1 MCRLVLNLFASRL
14 SALLSSGALV
24 AWFQGRRDFGR
35 RSFGSRSILCDPSA
49 PYARDNV
56 NVYLRRQNVHDP
68 LPLVMAASTAAAMA
82 PQGSLWGYFGECGA
96 SPWRAKMS
104 AAIDRQGRCLG
115 HVASAA
121 AMPELAQ
128 LLELHRARTG
138 VLPATWTDMIRAGFL
153 RGVPAD
159 PAGTPLRLDA
169 STGRVSL
176 DPKSSLNPLPTSE
189 HPL

>member
-1 MCRLVLNLFASRL
+1 LNQLDAMDGIDFMERLV
-14 SALLSSGALV
+14 
-24 AWFQGRRDFGR
+24 QQ
-35 RSFGSRSILCDPSA
+35 
-49 PYARDNV
+49 Y
-56 NVYLRRQNVHDP
+56 
-68 LPLVMAASTAAAMA
+68 
-82 PQGSLWGYFGECGA
+82 
-96 SPWRAKMS
+96 
-104 AAIDRQGRCLG
+104 
-115 HVASAA
+115 
-121 AMPELAQ
+121 
-128 LLELHRARTG
+128 RARTG